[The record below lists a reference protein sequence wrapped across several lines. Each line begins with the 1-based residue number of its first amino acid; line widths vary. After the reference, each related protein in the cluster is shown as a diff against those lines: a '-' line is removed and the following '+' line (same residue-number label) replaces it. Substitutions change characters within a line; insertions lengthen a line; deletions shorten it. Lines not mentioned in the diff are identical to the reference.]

1 MGQARNRPPRTSD
14 CRRALAGWRGLH
26 ASTPH
31 LSLTNSLPLSRNE
44 RTLLSPDGPGAKRSP
59 RNSRKTRPR
68 TSQQARSRLAVKSCA
83 AMQIS
88 KCWSSPP
95 ALSSCSA
102 FLHLSSKSTQPY
114 QRGRASITG
123 LRLKLR
129 EIMKIGRLIGVAVS
143 RLVRLNSLRGGKL
156 FDLLMRF
163 FDGLVSIARIHVA

>member
-102 FLHLSSKSTQPY
+102 FLHLSSMWRHAGNEGSNSKKDVVP
-114 QRGRASITG
+114 RC
-123 LRLKLR
+123 L
-129 EIMKIGRLIGVAVS
+129 S
-143 RLVRLNSLRGGKL
+143 RLVSLSSLCKRGP
-156 FDLLMRF
+156 
-163 FDGLVSIARIHVA
+163 SA

>member
-1 MGQARNRPPRTSD
+1 MGQARNRPPRSSE
-14 CRRALAGWRGLH
+14 CRRALVGWRGLH

-44 RTLLSPDGPGAKRSP
+44 LTLLSPDGAGARPSP

-68 TSQQARSRLAVKSCA
+68 TSHQARSRLAVKSCA

-102 FLHLSSKSTQPY
+102 FLHLSMMWWHRRY
-114 QRGRASITG
+114 QAPISRRTFPPVATHALLGTLISFSDQ
-123 LRLKLR
+123 LKTLFLER
-129 EIMKIGRLIGVAVS
+129 VHKIEVWS
-143 RLVRLNSLRGGKL
+143 
-156 FDLLMRF
+156 
-163 FDGLVSIARIHVA
+163 H